1 MHCARSLTLLLA
13 LFLMACGTTPQDRA
27 ISGGGIGAA
36 AGAIIG
42 AVTGLTVLEGALIGT
57 GLGAGFGAFTDPEKV
72 NLGTPIWKHYTTTQR
87 AAAGGGAVKTSN
99 MVAATQANL
108 VRLGYN
114 PGPID
119 GRYGPRTR
127 AAIRRYQRDQ
137 KLQVDGRL
145 SGQLALEVESQVGG
159 LPQ

>member
-1 MHCARSLTLLLA
+1 MYRARSYTVLLA
-13 LFLMACGTTPQDRA
+13 LFLMACGTSPNDRA

-36 AGAIIG
+36 AGAVIG

-57 GLGAGFGAFTDPEKV
+57 GLGAAFGAFTDPEKV
-72 NLGTPIWKHYTTTQR
+72 NLGTPVWKHYTTQR
-87 AAAGGGAVKTSN
+87 ADSGGGAVKASN
-99 MVAATQANL
+99 IVAATQANL
-108 VRLGYN
+108 VRLGYR

-127 AAIRRYQRDQ
+127 DAIRHYQRDH
-137 KLQVDGRL
+137 KIQVDGKM
-145 SGQLALEVESQVGG
+145 SGQLALEVESRLGG

>member
-1 MHCARSLTLLLA
+1 MHRARSLIVVLA
-13 LFLMACGTTPQDRA
+13 LFLMACGTTPNDRA

-57 GLGAGFGAFTDPEKV
+57 GLGAAFGAFSDPEKV
-72 NLGTPIWKHYTTTQR
+72 NLGTPVWQHYTTTPQR
-87 AAAGGGAVKTSN
+87 AAAGGGVKASN

-108 VRLGYN
+108 VRLGYR

-127 AAIRRYQRDQ
+127 AAIRRYQRDHKQ
-137 KLQVDGRL
+137 QVDGKM
-145 SGQLALEVESQVGG
+145 SGQLALEVESRLGG

>member
-1 MHCARSLTLLLA
+1 MHRARSLTLLLS
-13 LFLMACGTTPQDRA
+13 LFLMACGTTPNDRA

-36 AGAIIG
+36 AGAVIG
-42 AVTGLTVLEGALIGT
+42 AVTGLTILEGALIGT
-57 GLGAGFGAFTDPEKV
+57 GLGAAFGAFSDPEKV
-72 NLGTPIWKHYTTTQR
+72 NLGTPVWRHYNTSQR
-87 AAAGGGAVKTSN
+87 AAAGGGAVQASN

-108 VRLGYN
+108 VRLGYE

-127 AAIRRYQRDQ
+127 AAIRRYQRDH
-137 KLQVDGRL
+137 KIQVDGRM
-145 SGQLALEVESQVGG
+145 SGQLALEVESRLGG